1 MLLATII
8 FWGLLWGCLCLLL
21 CARGLTS
28 APRLIAAA
36 ALACGMRASAV
47 LLPLWLGKGLSVLLS
62 LFIIYGLHWVTPP
75 EAGLQR
81 VVPKSSKVVALVVVL
96 VAAGLF
102 IDAVVSRYSFRVLTG
117 SEKLYY
123 ALMPGLEEELFYRGV
138 LLGILS
144 RAFPR
149 VVPLPGTYTS
159 WGGVVGVV
167 LFILGHG
174 LKFPVR
180 LFELGHGTELWQYM
194 GAWLSPA
201 HFPLHT
207 VVYHLAMGTLF
218 LWVRERTNSC
228 WAAVGTH
235 CLLNSCLVAGHAWE

>member
-1 MLLATII
+1 MLL
-8 FWGLLWGCLCLLL
+8 
-21 CARGLTS
+21 
-28 APRLIAAA
+28 
-36 ALACGMRASAV
+36 
-47 LLPLWLGKGLSVLLS
+47 
-62 LFIIYGLHWVTPP
+62 IYGLHWTTPT

-81 VVPKSSKVVALVVVL
+81 MLPKSGRVVVPVVLL

-102 IDAVVSRYSFRVLTG
+102 IDAVVSRYGFRLLTTG
-117 SEKLYY
+117 EKLYY
-123 ALMPGLEEELFYRGV
+123 VLMPGLEEELFYRGV

-144 RAFPR
+144 RVFPK

-159 WGGVVGVV
+159 WGGVVGVA

-180 LFELGHGTELWQYM
+180 LFELGHGMELWQYV
-194 GAWLSPA
+194 GAWVSPT

-207 VVYHLAMGTLF
+207 VVYHFAMGSLL

-228 WAAVGTH
+228 WVAVGAH
-235 CLLNSCLVAGHAWE
+235 CLLNSCLVVGHAWV